1 MRELTAS
8 VMLEGDF
15 AAAYTAGDN
24 RSSIATDTMKNIVN
38 VLAHENPS
46 ADNET
51 FVGIVAASFLDRY
64 PQVERAEITAHET
77 RWTRLAIDGHPH
89 GHAFT
94 LDANGRPYAQVSAT
108 RSGVTTLSGIT
119 GYTFMKTT
127 ESGWS
132 DFHADSYRTLPD
144 TDDRIAATSMDAIW
158 TWERAPSDYAATN
171 ARVLDTAL
179 AVFATTYSRSI
190 QDSLYR
196 MGEAVLAAVPE
207 LREIR
212 FACPNKHYIPI
223 NLAPLGIT
231 TGGTVFLPTDEP
243 HGQIEAVVARG

>member
-1 MRELTAS
+1 
-8 VMLEGDF
+8 MLEGDF
-15 AAAYTAGDN
+15 GGAYTAGDN

-51 FVGIVAASFLDRY
+51 FVGIVAAFFLDRY
-64 PQVERAEITAHET
+64 SQVERAEITVHET
-77 RWTRLAIDGHPH
+77 RWTRLAIDGRPH
-89 GHAFT
+89 DHAFT
-94 LDANGRPYAQVSAT
+94 LDANGRPFAQASASRT
-108 RSGVTTLSGIT
+108 GVTTLSGIT

-132 DFHADSYRTLPD
+132 DFHADTYRTLPD
-144 TDDRIAATSMDAIW
+144 TYDRIAATSMDAIW
-158 TWERAPSDYAATN
+158 TWQRAPADYAATN
-171 ARVLDTAL
+171 TRVIETAL

-196 MGEAVLAAVPE
+196 MGEAVLASVPE
-207 LREIR
+207 LREIN
-212 FACPNKHYIPI
+212 FAAPNKHYVPI
-223 NLAPLGIT
+223 DLAPFGIA